1 MDRFGDLKRSGY
13 CGEFSEE
20 HIGQTVTVMG
30 WVERRR
36 DLGKL
41 IFLDLRDREG
51 VVQVVAEPG
60 YPAALEKAKRA
71 RPEHVLAVAGP
82 VVKRAEDTVNPGIST
97 GSIEIRA
104 QQIHLLNAARV
115 PPFPIGEAGAISEDT
130 RLRYR
135 YLDLRRPHMQRNLRL
150 RHQICLEIRNFLH
163 QEGFLEVET
172 PFLTRSTPEGARDFL
187 VPSRIYPGHF
197 YALPQSPQLFKQL
210 LMISGLDK
218 YFQIV
223 RCFRDEDLRADRQ
236 PEFTQIDIEMSF
248 PQMDDIFTLVESLLD
263 RVAALS
269 GFTVSTPFP
278 RITYQQALSRYGTD
292 RPDTRFDLEL
302 VDVSEAFAGTP
313 FEVFAKILSG
323 SPRSGCIKGLRLAS
337 PADYSRKELDSLAE
351 LVRNHQAS
359 GLSWIRATSEGP
371 KSSLPKA
378 VPPQQLE
385 GAAHQAGL
393 EAGDLFLMVAGD
405 HKIVHDALG
414 SLRVHLAREKG
425 LIPENRLAFVWVH
438 DFPLLE
444 WDPAEKRYF
453 ACHHPFTAPRDEDLK
468 LLDSEPGRVRA
479 QAYDV
484 ILNGLELGGGSIR
497 IHREEV
503 QKQMFGALSIGP
515 EEAQAKFGFL
525 LEALRYGAPP
535 HGGIALGLDRLVML
549 LAGESSI
556 REVIAFPKTARG
568 MDLMSDSP
576 GSVSEQQLKELH
588 IKIRDRG

>member
-1 MDRFGDLKRSGY
+1 MM
-13 CGEFSEE
+13 
-20 HIGQTVTVMG
+20 H
-30 WVERRR
+30 W
-36 DLGKL
+36 
-41 IFLDLRDREG
+41 
-51 VVQVVAEPG
+51 
-60 YPAALEKAKRA
+60 
-71 RPEHVLAVAGP
+71 
-82 VVKRAEDTVNPGIST
+82 
-97 GSIEIRA
+97 
-104 QQIHLLNAARV
+104 
-115 PPFPIGEAGAISEDT
+115 
-130 RLRYR
+130 
-135 YLDLRRPHMQRNLRL
+135 
-150 RHQICLEIRNFLH
+150 
-163 QEGFLEVET
+163 
-172 PFLTRSTPEGARDFL
+172 
-187 VPSRIYPGHF
+187 
-197 YALPQSPQLFKQL
+197 
-210 LMISGLDK
+210 
-218 YFQIV
+218 
-223 RCFRDEDLRADRQ
+223 
-236 PEFTQIDIEMSF
+236 
-248 PQMDDIFTLVESLLD
+248 
-263 RVAALS
+263 
-269 GFTVSTPFP
+269 
-278 RITYQQALSRYGTD
+278 
-292 RPDTRFDLEL
+292 
-302 VDVSEAFAGTP
+302 
-313 FEVFAKILSG
+313 
-323 SPRSGCIKGLRLAS
+323 
-337 PADYSRKELDSLAE
+337 
-351 LVRNHQAS
+351 
-359 GLSWIRATSEGP
+359 
-371 KSSLPKA
+371 
-378 VPPQQLE
+378 
-385 GAAHQAGL
+385 
-393 EAGDLFLMVAGD
+393 
-405 HKIVHDALG
+405 G